1 MNKKITMGFV
11 AILAMGLSGAGAAE
25 IDRGRLSAVQIKGLR
40 DIGQA
45 VLISRK
51 KQRDGNQGS
60 ELRQKIRQYHQ
71 SLARLQSEMSK
82 TTTDASAWSVDSS
95 MGRLVRRK
103 GKSGKSPRSGKGRTH
118 DRLIDT
124 AIQARRDLYEMLGAP
139 ERGSKGNQRRSANRA
154 ALRKKMDEHAVQLE
168 QLKKKGPR
176 QRLEIVARL
185 IERSKIRKGR
195 KIDADKS
202 NTPMSRR
209 DDSQRHPSTPT
220 ITTATRHRHRFQ

>member
-11 AILAMGLSGAGAAE
+11 AILAMGLSGAGTAE

-51 KQRDGNQGS
+51 KQRDENQGS

-95 MGRLVRRK
+95 TGKLVR

-154 ALRKKMDEHAVQLE
+154 ALRKKMDEHAARLK

-209 DDSQRHPSTPT
+209 NDSQRHPSTPT
-220 ITTATRHRHRFQ
+220 IITATRHRHRFQ